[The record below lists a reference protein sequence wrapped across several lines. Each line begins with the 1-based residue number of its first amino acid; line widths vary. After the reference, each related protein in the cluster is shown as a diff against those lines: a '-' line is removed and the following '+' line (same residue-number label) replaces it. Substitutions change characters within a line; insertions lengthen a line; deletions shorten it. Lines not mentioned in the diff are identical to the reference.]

1 VDLAYPRRPRRAR
14 VLGVPSEAMG
24 DNDCND
30 HRHYDEENGAMTDWK
45 TPFDDGCC
53 VSPAANDAAVSA
65 HVARACLTED
75 DGVER

>member
-1 VDLAYPRRPRRAR
+1 
-14 VLGVPSEAMG
+14 
-24 DNDCND
+24 
-30 HRHYDEENGAMTDWK
+30 MTDWK